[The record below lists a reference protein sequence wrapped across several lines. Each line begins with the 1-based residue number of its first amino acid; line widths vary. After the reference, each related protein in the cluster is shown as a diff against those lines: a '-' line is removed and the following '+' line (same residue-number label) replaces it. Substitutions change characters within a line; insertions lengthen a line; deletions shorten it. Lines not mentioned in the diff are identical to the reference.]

1 MTYEATVN
9 DINGNLTRYGN
20 SSDNSSNNNDNS
32 DDTQQSKKIKIIK
45 SSTNSKF

>member
-20 SSDNSSNNNDNS
+20 SSDNSSNNNDNGY
-32 DDTQQSKKIKIIK
+32 DTQQSKKLEKAKAASI
-45 SSTNSKF
+45 TV